1 MAGTRPTRVRGSF
14 VLPVRLPLLAALF
27 ALSLALP
34 AGAQTLSPGT
44 GPAHAIAMHGDIKYP
59 AGFRHFDHV
68 NPDAPKGGEI
78 KQHALGTFDSFNP
91 WIIRGVASGVVGLTV
106 ETLMVGSDD
115 EPFTMYCLV
124 CETVEAP
131 ADRSWVEFSLR
142 PNARFHDG
150 SAMEPEDVIWTF
162 ETLKAKGRP
171 IYRSYYADVAKIEK
185 TGPRK
190 VRFVFANAENRE
202 MPLIVGSLPVLSRR
216 WWEGKEFDRPLA
228 EPPLGSGPYRIE
240 SFELGRNAVLR
251 RVPDH
256 WARDLGTNR
265 GRYNFDVLRY
275 EWYRDP
281 TIALE
286 AFLAG
291 AYDLRLEN
299 TARFWAQNYDTPA
312 FRDGQ
317 FRKVEFPERRVAGM
331 QALVMNSRRK
341 PFDDRRV
348 RQALG
353 YVFDFEWSNKNLFF
367 DSYTRTRSYFDNSEL
382 AARGLPQGEE
392 KALLE
397 RHKDRLPP
405 ELFTTE
411 YQPPKTDGT
420 GNIRDGIRE
429 ATRLLRDAGWRI
441 ADQKLVDAS
450 GKQMGFEILLTQ
462 SQVQFERVLGP
473 FVANLKRI
481 GIDARI
487 RNVDT
492 AQYQNRSDDYD
503 YDMVVGGWGQS
514 ESPGNEQ
521 REYWT
526 SSRVAQKGGR
536 NTAGIKD
543 PVVDELVEL
552 LIAAPDRAS
561 LVQRTRALDR
571 VLQWGHWV
579 IPNWYLA
586 VDRVVAWDRFGWPA
600 TTSKSGFDWSS
611 WWIDPAKDAA
621 LRARRGR

>member
-1 MAGTRPTRVRGSF
+1 M
-14 VLPVRLPLLAALF
+14 PVRLPLLAAALT
-27 ALSLALP
+27 LSLALP

-44 GPAHAIAMHGDIKYP
+44 GPSHAIAMHGDIKYP
-59 AGFRHFDHV
+59 AGFRNFDHA
-68 NPDAPKGGEI
+68 NPDAPKGGEV
-78 KQHALGTFDSFNP
+78 KFSALGTFDNFNS
-91 WIIRGVASGVVGLTV
+91 WIIRGVPAGVTGLTV

-115 EPFTMYCLV
+115 EPFTMYCLI
-124 CETVEAP
+124 CETVETS
-131 ADRSWVEFSLR
+131 ADRSWVEYSLR
-142 PNARFHDG
+142 ANARFHDG
-150 SAMEPEDVIWTF
+150 SAIEPEDVIWTF

-202 MPLIVGSLPVLSRR
+202 MPLIVGGLPVLSRK
-216 WWEGKEFDRPLA
+216 WWEGKEFDRPLT
-228 EPPLGSGPYRIE
+228 EPPLGSGPYKIE
-240 SFELGRNAVLR
+240 SFEFGRSVVLR
-251 RVPDH
+251 RVADH
-256 WARDLGTNR
+256 WGRELGAYR
-265 GRYNFDVLRY
+265 GRYNMDVLRY

-281 TIALE
+281 TIAQE

-299 TARFWAQNYDTPA
+299 TARFWAQSYDTPA
-312 FRDGQ
+312 FRDGL
-317 FRKVEFPERRVAGM
+317 FHKIEIPERRVAGM

-348 RQALG
+348 RHALS
-353 YVFDFEWSNKNLFF
+353 YAFDFEWSNKNLFF

-382 AARGLPQGEE
+382 AARGLPEGEE
-392 KALLE
+392 KAILE
-397 RHKDRLPP
+397 RHRAKLPP

-411 YQPPKTDGT
+411 YQPPKTDGS

-429 ATRLLRDAGWRI
+429 ATRLLREAGWRI
-441 ADQKLVDAS
+441 VDQKLVDAS
-450 GKQMGFEILLTQ
+450 GKQLGFEILLTQ
-462 SQVQFERVLGP
+462 SQGAFERVLGP

-492 AQYQNRSDDYD
+492 AQYQNRTDDYD
-503 YDMVVGGWGQS
+503 YDMIVGGWGQS

-526 SSRVAQKGGR
+526 SSRADQKGGR
-536 NTAGIKD
+536 NSAGIKD
-543 PVVDELVEL
+543 PVIDELVEL

-586 VDRVVAWDRFGWPA
+586 SDRVVAWDRFGRPA
-600 TTSKSGFDWSS
+600 TNSKNGFDWTT
-611 WWIDPAKDAA
+611 WWVDPAKDAA
-621 LRARRGR
+621 LRAKRGR

>member
-1 MAGTRPTRVRGSF
+1 M
-14 VLPVRLPLLAALF
+14 PVRLPLLAAALT
-27 ALSLALP
+27 LSLALP

-44 GPAHAIAMHGDIKYP
+44 GPSHAIAMHGDIKYQ
-59 AGFRHFDHV
+59 AGFRNFDHV
-68 NPDAPKGGEI
+68 NPDAPKGGEV
-78 KQHALGTFDSFNP
+78 KFSALGTFDNFNA
-91 WIIRGVASGVVGLTV
+91 WIIRGVPAGVTGLTV

-115 EPFTMYCLV
+115 EPFTMYCLI
-124 CETVEAP
+124 CETVETS
-131 ADRSWVEFSLR
+131 ADRSWVEYSLR
-142 PNARFHDG
+142 ADARFHDG
-150 SAMEPEDVIWTF
+150 SVIEPEDVIWTF

-202 MPLIVGSLPVLSRR
+202 MPLIVGGLPVLSRK
-216 WWEGKEFDRPLA
+216 WWAGREFDRPLT

-240 SFELGRNAVLR
+240 SFEFGRSVVLR
-251 RVPDH
+251 RVADH
-256 WARDLGTNR
+256 WGRDLGVYR
-265 GRYNFDVLRY
+265 GRYNMDVLRY

-281 TIALE
+281 TIAQE

-291 AYDLRLEN
+291 AYDLRQEN
-299 TARFWAQNYDTPA
+299 TARFWAQGYDTPA
-312 FRDGQ
+312 FRDGL
-317 FRKVEFPERRVAGM
+317 FRKIEVPERRVAGM
-331 QALVMNSRRK
+331 QALVMNARRK

-348 RQALG
+348 RQALS
-353 YVFDFEWSNKNLFF
+353 YAFDFEWSNRNLFF

-382 AARGLPQGEE
+382 AARGLPDGEE
-392 KALLE
+392 KAILE
-397 RHKDRLPP
+397 RHKAKLPP

-411 YQPPKTDGT
+411 YQPPKTDGS
-420 GNIRDGIRE
+420 GNIREGIRE
-429 ATRLLRDAGWRI
+429 ATRLLREAGWRI
-441 ADQKLVDAS
+441 VDQKLVDAS
-450 GKQMGFEILLTQ
+450 GKQLGFEILLTQ
-462 SQVQFERVLGP
+462 SQGAFERVLGP

-492 AQYQNRSDDYD
+492 AQYQNRTDDYD
-503 YDMVVGGWGQS
+503 YDMIVGGWGQS

-526 SSRVAQKGGR
+526 SSRADQKGGR
-536 NTAGIKD
+536 NSAGIKD
-543 PVVDELVEL
+543 AVVDELVEL

-586 VDRVVAWDRFGWPA
+586 SDRVVAWDRFGRPA
-600 TTSKSGFDWSS
+600 TNSKNGFDWST
-611 WWIDPAKDAA
+611 WWVDPAKDAA